1 MATTKITV
9 TDKPRTKAPDGVSI
23 ARDGGK
29 FTASWKIKD
38 KDYGEGQSLQYRIN
52 SGKWVSVSIGKK
64 TTKKQFLT
72 INFASYYPY
81 TNTKL
86 TSVSVRIRGRRKNW
100 EEKKTNK
107 KKNIET
113 TYKHNPTVSKW
124 TPYTY
129 KFAVPKIT
137 SLSATPSEEAENECT
152 FSWGTNN
159 TTTGATQVQR
169 TEWKV
174 CLVSNF
180 NSTDGAKAFS
190 QRTLGSANGNA
201 GATGSRTQ
209 PETYTPT
216 TSTSYTRFIGVRAR
230 GCAGDSGWSYA
241 RCVYSIPYTATNKGA
256 SATHNTSGGYTV
268 RASWDSP
275 QNYARP
281 IEETVVQYTIATP
294 AAGLTCPDN
303 ASWTDGAT
311 IRDTSTVNS
320 VTIETGENIGMD
332 SAMFIRVN
340 NKFRTK
346 TAWGF
351 PMAVSGALGA
361 LNPPEITNLD
371 TDSTTY
377 RATITAT
384 NNCAIVDS
392 FLVVKYMTTD
402 NPSGQ
407 IIGIIPPGQLSTT
420 AQCPDWGSGEGVR
433 FGVYAVVGSYTNK
446 TPTGGVT
453 SFDVVERMKS
463 AMVEQGGV
471 VPAAPKNVSVS
482 QTDIPGTVRVAFDW
496 TWQSANGAEISW
508 ADHEDAWES
517 TDEPQTYEITSI
529 RASAWNVSG
538 LDTGI
543 KWYFRVRLFATNG
556 DDQTYGQYSDTLDID
571 LASAPA
577 VPALTLSAGVI
588 TEQGSVTASWVY
600 VTTDSTEQAS
610 AELAEVTTSGGV
622 TTYTPIAHTMTAQY
636 ITINAEDVGWS
647 SGEAH
652 ALAVRVTSASGR
664 TSDDWSN
671 VVVVNVAEPLTAAI
685 TQTSLVDQTIITDG
699 TSRSVKS
706 LTVMPF
712 TATVTG
718 AGANGTTTLMIVRA
732 ADYQIA
738 RPDESQF
745 NGYEGETIAM
755 FAQTGEAQITI
766 TQDDLIGYLD
776 DEAQYTLIATVQDA
790 LGQAS
795 EASINFE
802 VHWAHQAII
811 PTATVTIDDTNLIAA
826 MTPIAPEGTATG
838 DVCDIYR
845 LSVDRPELIYPNA
858 VWGTEYVDPF
868 PTIGDYG
875 GHRFV
880 FKSVNGDYITA
891 DNEFAWYDTGANE
904 DDYLESDYNV
914 IDFGTGR
921 VMLQYNVDV
930 SNSWSKDFKETQYLG
945 GSIQGDWNPAVSRSS
960 RVNAVAVTATDQE
973 TIEAMRRLATWA
985 GICHVRTKDGSSYAA
1000 DVQVSE
1006 DYKVS
1011 DGHTLAT
1018 FQLKITRIDQEDYDG
1033 MTLAE
1038 WQETHPDEEEE
1049 SEA

>member
-1 MATTKITV
+1 MATTKKTV
-9 TDKPRTKAPDGVSI
+9 TDKPKTKAPDGVSI

-38 KDYGEGQSLQYRIN
+38 KDYGEGQSLEYRIN
-52 SGKWVSVSIGKK
+52 SGKWTAVSIGKK
-64 TTKKQFLT
+64 TTSKQFLT
-72 INFASYYPY
+72 INFANYFPY
-81 TNTKL
+81 TQTKL
-86 TSVSVRIRGRRKNW
+86 TSVSVRVRGRRKNW

-113 TYKHNPTVSKW
+113 TYKHNPTVSDW

-129 KFAVPKIT
+129 RFAVPKIT
-137 SLSATPSEEAENECT
+137 ALSATPSEEAENECT
-152 FSWGTNN
+152 FAWSTNN

-169 TEWKV
+169 TQWKAI
-174 CLVSNF
+174 LVQNF
-180 NSTDGAKAFS
+180 NGTAKAGAIAFT
-190 QRTLGSANGNA
+190 QRSYGRANGNA
-201 GATGSRTQ
+201 GASGSWTKS
-209 PETYTPT
+209 ETYTPT
-216 TSTSYTRFIGVRAR
+216 VMTSYTRWVAVRVQ
-230 GCAGDSGWSYA
+230 GCAGETGWSYA
-241 RCVYSIPYTATNKGA
+241 RCIYAIPYTATTISAVVA
-256 SATHNTSGGYTV
+256 SRVGGVSV
-268 RASWDSP
+268 RAVWTSTY
-275 QNYARP
+275 NEAHP
-281 IEETVVQYTIATP
+281 IEETVVQYAIAKP
-294 AAGLTCPDN
+294 DAGLACPDN
-303 ASWTDGAT
+303 ASWTDVAT
-311 IRDTSTVNS
+311 MRDTS
-320 VTIETGENIGMD
+320 G
-332 SAMFIRVN
+332 
-340 NKFRTK
+340 
-346 TAWGF
+346 
-351 PMAVSGALGA
+351 
-361 LNPPEITNLD
+361 
-371 TDSTTY
+371 TDSTTFRTGETIPDDNAMY
-377 RATITAT
+377 VRINNKWRTKVSYGNPRLVTGGTGALQTPSNLSVSTDSTTHRATITAT
-384 NNCAIVDS
+384 NNCTIVDS
-392 FLVVKYMTTD
+392 FLVVKYMTTA
-402 NPSGQ
+402 NPAGQ
-407 IIGIIPPGQLSTT
+407 IIGVIPAGQTSTT
-420 AQCPDWGSGEGVR
+420 VQCPDWGTGEGVR
-433 FGVYAVVGSYTNK
+433 FGVYAVVGSYANK
-446 TPTGGVT
+446 TPTGGVSSYAVT
-453 SFDVVERMKS
+453 ESMQS
-463 AMVEQGGV
+463 AMIEYGGI
-471 VPAAPKNVSVS
+471 VPAAPSNVSVS
-482 QTDIPGTVRVAFDW
+482 QTEIAGTIRVAFDW
-496 TWQSANGAEISW
+496 TWQDATGAEISW
-508 ADHEDAWES
+508 SDHEDAWES
-517 TDEPQTYEITSI
+517 TDEPQTYEISTV

-543 KWYFRVRLFATNG
+543 KWYFRVRLFAGN
-556 DDQTYGQYSDTLDID
+556 DDERTYGQYSRTLDID
-571 LASAPA
+571 LSSAPA
-577 VPALTLSAGVI
+577 VPALTLSEGVI
-588 TEQGSVTASWVY
+588 TERGSVTATWVY
-600 VTTDSTEQAS
+600 VTTDSTGQAS
-610 AELAEVTTSGGV
+610 AELAEVTTVEGQTV
-622 TTYTPIAHTMTAQY
+622 YTPLGYTQTAQY
-636 ITINAEDVGWS
+636 ITLSAEELGWS
-647 SGEAH
+647 AGEAH

-685 TQTSLVDQTIITDG
+685 TQTSLVNETITVDG
-699 TSRSVKS
+699 SSRSVQS
-706 LTVMPF
+706 LKAMPF

-718 AGANGTTTLMIVRA
+718 AGNDGITTLMIVRA
-732 ADYQIA
+732 ADYQIS

-745 NGYEGETIAM
+745 NGYEGETIAL
-755 FAQTGEAQITI
+755 FSQTGEAQITI

-790 LGQAS
+790 LGQSS

-811 PTATVTIDDTNLIAA
+811 PTATVTIDDTEMIAV

-1018 FQLKITRIDQEDYDG
+1018 FQLKITRVDQEDYDG

-1038 WQETHPDEEEE
+1038 WQETHPDESEE
-1049 SEA
+1049 A